1 MIRAALPSDLNAI
14 EEIYDAL
21 FRADE
26 RRGKSF
32 TNWQRGLY
40 PTRDTARKAGK
51 AGTLYVYEMGGDIAG
66 AVNLNQIQP
75 DEYAQ
80 IPWTIP
86 AKESEVLV
94 IHTLTLTLTIWRA
107 ARPSTLRACW
117 TRRWSATKRSFKPR
131 RVRVC
136 AFLGIH
142 EKSIFLCFD
151 DKSVLQIVQYAL
163 VHSAPRIR
171 CLVRFKISLMG

>member
-1 MIRAALPSDLNAI
+1 MIRAALPSDLDAI

-75 DEYAQ
+75 NEYAQ

-86 AKESEVLV
+86 AKGSEVLV
-94 IHTLTLTLTIWRA
+94 IHTLTVHPVIAGKGIGRQMVAFAEGLA
-107 ARPSTLRACW
+107 AGRGYKAIRLDTYEGNEPA
-117 TRRWSATKRSFKPR
+117 RRFYEK
-131 RVRVC
+131 
-136 AFLGIH
+136 LGYH
-142 EKSIFLCFD
+142 L
-151 DKSVLQIVQYAL
+151 AG
-163 VHSAPRIR
+163 SAPFHFEGVLDET
-171 CLVRFKISLMG
+171 LVCYEKEL